1 MSETLIVS
9 SRGQVTLPAALRK
22 RLGIAPGDVLIVEDR
37 DGELV
42 FKPAAVLEV
51 ERYTD
56 EQIAEWD
63 RNDTL
68 SDDERARIEARLAE
82 TGVSR
87 AP

>member
-68 SDDERARIEARLAE
+68 SDDERSRIVARLAE

>member
-42 FKPAAVLEV
+42 FKPVAVLEV

-63 RNDTL
+63 RNDAL
-68 SDDERARIEARLAE
+68 SHEERVRINARLTE
-82 TGVSR
+82 TGPSLE
-87 AP
+87 P

>member
-1 MSETLIVS
+1 MTETLIVS

-56 EQIAEWD
+56 AQIAEWD
-63 RNDTL
+63 RDDALSNDQ
-68 SDDERARIEARLAE
+68 RARIEARLAE
-82 TGVSR
+82 TGPSR
-87 AP
+87 SP

>member
-56 EQIAEWD
+56 EQIAQWD
-63 RNDTL
+63 RDDTL
-68 SDDERARIEARLAE
+68 SDDERARIEARLAD
-82 TGVSR
+82 TGLSR
-87 AP
+87 EP

>member
-1 MSETLIVS
+1 MTETLIVS

-56 EQIAEWD
+56 EQIAHWD
-63 RNDTL
+63 RDDAL
-68 SDDERARIEARLAE
+68 SHEERARIDARLTE
-82 TGVSR
+82 TGPSLE
-87 AP
+87 P

>member
-1 MSETLIVS
+1 MTETLTVS

-42 FKPAAVLEV
+42 FKPVAVLEV

-56 EQIAEWD
+56 EQIAECD
-63 RNDTL
+63 RNDEL
-68 SDDERARIEARLAE
+68 SHEERVRINARLTE
-82 TGVSR
+82 TGPSLE
-87 AP
+87 P